1 MSPHDGTHPCR
12 SRPNA
17 DAAVQAWAVAAL
29 LEVQASPE
37 VVNDDGGDTPLHL
50 AAQYNKVE
58 AATLLIATGADATR
72 TNMDGETP
80 SQLARTKKMRGLL
93 G

>member
-1 MSPHDGTHPCR
+1 MSSHDGTHPCR

-17 DAAVQAWAVAAL
+17 DAVQAWAVSAL

-58 AATLLIATGADATR
+58 AATLLIAAGADATR
-72 TNMDGETP
+72 TNMYGETP
-80 SQLARTKKMRGLL
+80 SQLARTKKIRGLFS
-93 G
+93 